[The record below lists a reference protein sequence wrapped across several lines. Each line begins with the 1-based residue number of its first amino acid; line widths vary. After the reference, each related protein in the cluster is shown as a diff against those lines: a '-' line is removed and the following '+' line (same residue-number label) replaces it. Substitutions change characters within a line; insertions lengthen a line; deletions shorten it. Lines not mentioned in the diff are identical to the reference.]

1 MIAPDPN
8 LMQLALQTAKNH
20 QTPFGAVIAMGDQP
34 FVSAANLVSSTCDPT
49 AHAAMVAIRQM
60 AEHLQKS
67 DLSGYHL
74 YTTCEPC
81 PMCMGAAI
89 WANLDAVI
97 YGCSIDDTRE
107 MVPQINLSAET
118 IAAKSFREIR
128 VVGGILMEDCME
140 LIRES
145 RSGKS

>member
-1 MIAPDPN
+1 MIAPDPK
-8 LMQLALQTAKNH
+8 LMRLALQTAKNH

-34 FVSAANLVSSTCDPT
+34 FVSAGNLVSSTCDPT

-60 AEHLQKS
+60 SDHLKKT
-67 DLSGYHL
+67 DLAGYHL

-97 YGCSIDDTRE
+97 YGCSIEDAAK
-107 MVPQINLSAET
+107 MVPQIKLHADA
-118 IAAKSFREIR
+118 IASKSFREIR
-128 VVGGILMEDCME
+128 VGGGILKDECINLLRE
-140 LIRES
+140 L
-145 RSGKS
+145 RSGKT

>member
-1 MIAPDPN
+1 
-8 LMQLALQTAKNH
+8 MQLALQTAKKH
-20 QTPFGAVIAMGDQP
+20 HTPFGAVIAMGDQP
-34 FVSAANLVSSTCDPT
+34 FVSAANLVSSTNDPT

-60 AEHLQKS
+60 ADHLKKT

-74 YTTCEPC
+74 YTTSEPC

-97 YGCSIDDTRE
+97 YGCSIDDARE
-107 MVPQINLSAET
+107 MVPQINLNAET
-118 IAAKSFREIR
+118 IASKSFREIR
-128 VVGGILMEDCME
+128 VVGGFLKEECIELMRE
-140 LIRES
+140 L